1 MSEPTTTLTESPVIV
16 RIIANHARAIDA
28 LASSPADSLDA
39 VTLRANYEGAVNLT
53 HALNTSENLTN
64 WFATLTAE
72 NKELSLERDTAVA
85 DRNALTT
92 RITQLEAQLTQ
103 MLALANATASL
114 PVSRRSQPDPKLFT
128 GEDRTLLQPFLLTLH
143 LRLQDRPGE
152 FPDEQSKLHYAML
165 RLEGPALKQVMH
177 LVCPDRINL
186 ATFEDFVSTLE
197 EAYGDLDR
205 VSTTKRGLTKLRQ
218 GNRDFITYHAEFQWL
233 VADVDWNDTAK
244 RAAFHRGLCDELKD
258 ILSTQD
264 IPEDW
269 HEYVALVKK
278 RDSQFRAR
286 KDELHRPTVPT
297 KSAPTPA
304 ARSTPSTPAQSTPHL
319 TSSGSGHL
327 GPAPMNLSAARH
339 RLSPE
344 ECQKRIDE
352 NLCLYCGG
360 FNHLARDCPNKPK
373 NPTRPIRG
381 AVAELVTPE
390 ELSKTAESAQSGNV

>member
-1 MSEPTTTLTESPVIV
+1 MSEPTTTPTESPVIV
-16 RIIANHARAIDA
+16 RIIADHARAIDA

-39 VTLRANYEGAVNLT
+39 VTLRANYEGAVNLAR
-53 HALNTSENLTN
+53 ALNTSENLTN
-64 WFATLTAE
+64 RFAALTAE
-72 NKELSLERDTAVA
+72 NDDLSLERDAAVA
-85 DRNALTT
+85 DRNALTA
-92 RITQLEAQLTQ
+92 RVSQLEAQLTQ
-103 MLALANATASL
+103 TLALANAAASL
-114 PVSRRSQPDPKLFT
+114 PVSRRSQPDPKPFT
-128 GEDRTLLQPFLLTLH
+128 GEDRTLLQPFLLTLR

-152 FPDEQSKLHYAML
+152 FPDEQSKLRYAML

-177 LVCPDRINL
+177 LVRPDRINL
-186 ATFEDFVSTLE
+186 ATFEDFASTLE
-197 EAYGDLDR
+197 EAYGDPDR
-205 VSTTKRGLTKLRQ
+205 VSTAERGLAKLRQ
-218 GNRDFITYHAEFQWL
+218 GNRDFVTYHAEFQRL
-233 VADVDWNDTAK
+233 VADVDWNDAAK

-286 KDELHRPTVPT
+286 KAELHRHTVPT
-297 KSAPTPA
+297 KSVPTPA
-304 ARSTPSTPAQSTPHL
+304 AHSTPSTPAQNTPHP

-327 GPAPMNLSAARH
+327 GPAPMDLSAARR

-344 ECQKRIDE
+344 ERQKRIDE
-352 NLCLYCGG
+352 NRCLYCGG

-381 AVAELVTPE
+381 AVAELVAPE
-390 ELSKTAESAQSGNV
+390 ELSETAESAQSGNV